1 MKNTITTKTLAVLE
15 RERERERESISL
27 LDVEFINST
36 ACNSAK
42 PQNKNYTLL
51 KTSEVYLACS
61 KNSYLNL
68 NKNIKEKIEML

>member
-1 MKNTITTKTLAVLE
+1 M
-15 RERERERESISL
+15 
-27 LDVEFINST
+27 EFINST

-68 NKNIKEKIEML
+68 NKNIKEKIEMLYK